1 MNLSKLFVQTLFV
14 GVKDCFI
21 MLPVFVYFQFY
32 LQPLQLLILIFCL
45 FVGGRSLIHCNSSC
59 GSHHRAQGQHRAEL
73 SVSRQS
79 KKQSQRKDLNILTFT
94 TLFCVT
100 KTR

>member
-21 MLPVFVYFQFY
+21 MLRVFVYFQFY

-59 GSHHRAQGQHRAEL
+59 GSHHRAQGQERAECQQTEQETITAKR
-73 SVSRQS
+73 S
-79 KKQSQRKDLNILTFT
+79 
-94 TLFCVT
+94 
-100 KTR
+100 